1 MPWGIIPLELKELG
15 RDNMRALEVT
25 NKSVS
30 REALLKM
37 AEKVPGAWIG
47 LRIAA
52 VLLLLEGWKS
62 TQVARLLGLT
72 RWSVVKWIRRINT
85 QGVEGVNEVH
95 RPGRPPRVGADIQ
108 QALEE
113 ALQKN
118 PRSLGLKRN
127 RWDGVVVAEYLE
139 RVYGVQVKV
148 RQAQRWI
155 RRLGFSLRQPIYR
168 YVQATEEGVKQF
180 HATLKKTPPPSK
192 K

>member
-1 MPWGIIPLELKELG
+1 MK
-15 RDNMRALEVT
+15 ALEIT
-25 NKSVS
+25 NKSVT
-30 REALLKM
+30 RVALLKM

-52 VLLLLEGWKS
+52 MLLLLEGWKS
-62 TQVARLLGLT
+62 TSIARLFGLT
-72 RWSVVKWIRRINT
+72 RWSVVKWIQRINC
-85 QGVEGVNEVH
+85 QGVDGVKEVH
-95 RPGRPPRVGADIQ
+95 RPGRPPRLGTEIQ

-127 RWDGVVVAEYLE
+127 RWDGIVVAEYLE
-139 RVYGVQVKV
+139 RVHGVHVRV

-168 YVQATEEGVKQF
+168 YVQATEEGVKEF
-180 HATLKKTPPPSK
+180 HRALKKTPQPSQK
-192 K
+192 

>member
-1 MPWGIIPLELKELG
+1 MK
-15 RDNMRALEVT
+15 ALQVT
-25 NKSVS
+25 NKSVT

-62 TQVARLLGLT
+62 TPIAKLFGLT
-72 RWSVVKWIRRINT
+72 RWSVVKWIQRINA
-85 QGVEGVNEVH
+85 QGVDAMKEVP
-95 RPGRPPRVGADIQ
+95 RPGRPPRLGTEIQ
-108 QALEE
+108 QVLEE
-113 ALQKN
+113 VLQKN

-127 RWDGVVVAEYLE
+127 RWDGIVVVEYLE
-139 RVYGVQVKV
+139 RVHGLHVKV

-168 YVQATEEGVKQF
+168 YVQATEKGVKEFRQ
-180 HATLKKTPPPSK
+180 TLKKTPPPSEK
-192 K
+192 

>member
-1 MPWGIIPLELKELG
+1 MK
-15 RDNMRALEVT
+15 ALEVT
-25 NKSVS
+25 NKSVT

-52 VLLLLEGWKS
+52 ILLLLEGWKS
-62 TQVARLLGLT
+62 TTVAKLFGLT
-72 RWSVVKWIRRINT
+72 RWSVVKWIQRINAL
-85 QGVEGVNEVH
+85 GVDGVKEVH
-95 RPGRPPRVGADIQ
+95 RPGRPTRLGPEIQ

-113 ALQKN
+113 VLQKN

-127 RWDGVVVAEYLE
+127 RWDGIVVAEYLE
-139 RVYGVQVKV
+139 RVHSVHVKV

-168 YVQATEEGVKQF
+168 YVQATEEGVKEF
-180 HATLKKTPPPSK
+180 HQTLKKTRQPSEK
-192 K
+192 

>member
-1 MPWGIIPLELKELG
+1 MKSLAI
-15 RDNMRALEVT
+15 T
-25 NKSVS
+25 NKSVN

-52 VLLLLEGWKS
+52 ILLLLEGWKS
-62 TQVARLLGLT
+62 TQIARLFGLT
-72 RWSVVKWIRRINT
+72 RWSVVKWIQRINA
-85 QGVEGVNEVH
+85 EGVDGVKEVH
-95 RPGRPPRVGADIQ
+95 RPGRPPRLDVEIQ

-113 ALQKN
+113 VLQKS

-127 RWDGVVVAEYLE
+127 RWDGLVVAEYLR
-139 RVYGVQVKV
+139 RVHGVHMKV

-168 YVQATEEGVKQF
+168 YVQATEEGVGEFRK
-180 HATLKKTPPPSK
+180 TVKKTPDDHEK
-192 K
+192 

>member
-1 MPWGIIPLELKELG
+1 MK
-15 RDNMRALEVT
+15 ALEVT
-25 NKSVS
+25 NKSVT

-52 VLLLLEGWKS
+52 ILLLLEGWKS
-62 TQVARLLGLT
+62 TTVAKLFGLT
-72 RWSVVKWIRRINT
+72 RWSVVKWIQRINAL
-85 QGVEGVNEVH
+85 GVDGVKEVH
-95 RPGRPPRVGADIQ
+95 RPGRPPRLGPEIQ

-113 ALQKN
+113 VLQKN

-127 RWDGVVVAEYLE
+127 RWDGIVVAEYLE
-139 RVYGVQVKV
+139 RVHSVHVKV

-168 YVQATEEGVKQF
+168 YVQATEEGVKEF
-180 HATLKKTPPPSK
+180 HQTLKKTRQPSEK
-192 K
+192 